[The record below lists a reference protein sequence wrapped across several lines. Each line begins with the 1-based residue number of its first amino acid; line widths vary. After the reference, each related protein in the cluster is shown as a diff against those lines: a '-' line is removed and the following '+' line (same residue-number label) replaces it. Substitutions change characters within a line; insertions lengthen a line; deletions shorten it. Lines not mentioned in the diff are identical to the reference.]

1 MADYAILASGAS
13 KTKTFKDLLFSTVA
27 AGRPALSARF
37 VHESVA
43 QNTLLDPRDFAF
55 ESPPTKTRKRTVHD
69 SESSDEFERR
79 RLAKNART
87 RARRQRLRE
96 EVSQSSTQFQ
106 KKESISEDTST
117 ALRARSGPQSPT
129 PPLEHTRE
137 TVGSHFKFTD
147 SERAYAMKYVRVLL
161 ARDHEI
167 SSHAIGAALHDKV
180 GGSYSVIYFRTNLS
194 VRCLTIRLAHGEL
207 IWVHPLSE
215 LTLTASANELA

>member
-1 MADYAILASGAS
+1 
-13 KTKTFKDLLFSTVA
+13 
-27 AGRPALSARF
+27 

-69 SESSDEFERR
+69 GDSSDELERR

-87 RARRQRLRE
+87 RARRQRVRE
-96 EVSQSSTQFQ
+96 EAAQSSTQLQ
-106 KKESISEDTST
+106 KKESISKNTST
-117 ALRARSGPQSPT
+117 ALRAHFGPASPT

-137 TVGSHFKFTD
+137 NVGNHFKFTD
-147 SERAYAMKYVRVLL
+147 SEHTYAIKYAQVLL

-180 GGSYSVIYFRTNLS
+180 GGSYSVINFRIDLS
-194 VRCLTIRLAHGEL
+194 VRCLIIRLAHGEL
-207 IWVHPLSE
+207 IWVDPPSRLK
-215 LTLTASANELA
+215 LTASASEPA